1 MNYEIRIEALCSKG
15 LRDVLGVLAVCCCG
29 VIKKIKGCALAFYLL
44 FLARDR
50 FRSFLF

>member
-1 MNYEIRIEALCSKG
+1 MVAVVK
-15 LRDVLGVLAVCCCG
+15 LREGCG
-29 VIKKIKGCALAFYLL
+29 VIKKVKDSLLAFYLL